1 MIERGG
7 TTQRLT
13 SVLVGAALVLTV
25 SGCAG
30 ASASASAS
38 GAASATPH
46 ESSSAS
52 STPDASTAPAWAA
65 TGSMTEARA
74 NGPTATLLPDGTVL
88 VAGGGSKDGNDG
100 DSGLV
105 ASAELYDP
113 GSGT

>member
-1 MIERGG
+1 MVDRGG

-13 SVLVGAALVLTV
+13 SVLVAAALVLTV

-38 GAASATPH
+38 GGASATPH

-52 STPDASTAPAWAA
+52 STPDASTAPAWTA
-65 TGSMTEARA
+65 TGSMNGGRA
-74 NGPTATLLPDGTVL
+74 EHTATLLPDGRVL
-88 VAGGGSKDGNDG
+88 VAGGNSDN
-100 DSGLV
+100 SGIGLP
-105 ASAELYDP
+105 ASAELFDP

>member
-1 MIERGG
+1 MVERGG
-7 TTQRLT
+7 TTRRLT
-13 SVLVGAALVLTV
+13 SVLVAAALVVRV

-52 STPDASTAPAWAA
+52 STPDASTAPAWTA

-88 VAGGGSKDGNDG
+88 VVGGDGS
-100 DSGLV
+100 SGPL
-105 ASAELYDP
+105 AS
-113 GSGT
+113 